1 MIHSAE
7 QVGLD
12 LRAGPFLADL
22 LDGAEEPVSGV
33 VADDVE
39 PAEACILGNGR
50 LDLDRALDTSVVLPY
65 TTAADRLAAGA
76 PTKVLIRTDLGAAS
90 LIARQ
95 APIALSPNGHDSLQ
109 VLAPPDPASLRGG
122 VEHDINGLFVVLGL
136 VSLVVGAIGIADV
149 TLVTVLERVGEIGLR
164 RSLGA
169 RRRHIAAQFLVESV
183 TVGLFGGLLG
193 SSAGIIAVVVVSAVN
208 GWTPVLDLSLAAGA
222 PVTGALVGLLAGLYP
237 AMRAARMEPVETLR
251 SGT

>member
-1 MIHSAE
+1 M
-7 QVGLD
+7 
-12 LRAGPFLADL
+12 
-22 LDGAEEPVSGV
+22 
-33 VADDVE
+33 
-39 PAEACILGNGR
+39 
-50 LDLDRALDTSVVLPY
+50 LPY

-169 RRRHIAAQFLVESV
+169 RRRHIAAQFLVVSV
-183 TVGLFGGLLG
+183 TVGLLG

-251 SGT
+251 SGTWGARWP